1 MSEEQDT
8 PSGNQT
14 KTDITRRTILTLAA
28 AVAAFGAAMGMR
40 APNAWAQGKGEGK
53 GEGKGQGKGEGKGAP
68 TELSAEHRAQF
79 REHIRAE
86 KVAPLTDVRFSVRI
100 GEEIPRTVHFN
111 RLPDR
116 IFEYAPQYRGYEY
129 ILVGDDIVIVDPRTF
144 RIIAVIT
151 G

>member
-1 MSEEQDT
+1 MAARAAKPCNPSRCTMSPQ
-8 PSGNQT
+8 N
-14 KTDITRRTILTLAA
+14 AA
-28 AVAAFGAAMGMR
+28 SP
-40 APNAWAQGKGEGK
+40 PNRCAQPVMSRG
-53 GEGKGQGKGEGKGAP
+53 
-68 TELSAEHRAQF
+68 SAEHRAQF